1 MTEPTTHQ
9 EPKGDITGL
18 VLLLGLLLALG
29 LLASWT
35 WVFVVV
41 AIIFMIFM
49 HEMGHYLTARWTGMK
64 ATEFFIGFGP
74 RLWSFRRGET
84 EYGVKAIPA
93 GAYVR
98 IEGMSS
104 LEDVPEEDEP
114 RAYRAKS
121 FPRKL
126 LVVSAGSIMHF
137 LMALVLLY
145 AFFVGWGDP
154 SDDEAWAVGSV
165 SSQSAAVDLGIEV
178 GDEIVAIDGIEVGS
192 FIHFGELVRERGG
205 ETIDITYI
213 RDGRTIDDTVT
224 IGARLSDDGADA
236 FGGLLENDRILQID
250 GVDVSSWDDVLAQL
264 DGKVGDTIAVVVDPV
279 DAAELQLFDD
289 IAVNGI
295 LPADEAVVGFF
306 GISQERIA
314 ENVGPIDGVGRA
326 VTGLVDYTKLAFENM
341 WELITGGGLGNFVSD
356 TVTGNTES
364 AQEQLDEA
372 TNSAERQSAGRLLDA
387 DNPDEDRILSIYGAA
402 RAGTILSGEGFENAL
417 LFLAG
422 LNIFIGIFNMFPFP
436 PLDGGHVVVAMYER
450 VRSIGGRQHRVDYNK
465 LLPLTYAVFLVL
477 VGFGLLA
484 LFRDIIDPINLG

>member
-1 MTEPTTHQ
+1 MTEPITHR
-9 EPKGDITGL
+9 EPKGDITG
-18 VLLLGLLLALG
+18 VFLLFGLLLALG
-29 LLASWT
+29 FLASWT
-35 WVFVVV
+35 WFFIVI
-41 AIIFMIFM
+41 AIVFMIFM

-64 ATEFFIGFGP
+64 VTEFFIGFGP

-98 IEGMSS
+98 IEGMHN
-104 LEDVPEEDEP
+104 LEEVPEEDEP
-114 RAYRAKS
+114 RAYREKS

-137 LMALVLLY
+137 LMALILLY

-154 SDDEAWAVGSV
+154 SDPEAWGVGSV
-165 SSQSAAVDLGIEV
+165 SSQSAALDLGIET
-178 GDEIVAIDGIEVGS
+178 GDEIVSIDGVEIGG
-192 FIHFGELVRERGG
+192 FIQFGDLVRARGG
-205 ETIDITYI
+205 QTVDIEYL
-213 RDGRTIDDTVT
+213 RDGESIVDRVT
-224 IGARLSDDGADA
+224 IGGRLSDAGADA
-236 FGGLLENDRILQID
+236 FGGLLEYDRILQID
-250 GVDVSSWDDVLAQL
+250 GVDVSSWDDVLVQL
-264 DGKVGDTIAVVVDPV
+264 DGKVGETISVVVDPV
-279 DAAELQLFDD
+279 DGPDLQLFDD
-289 IAVNGI
+289 IEVNEI

-306 GISQERIA
+306 GISQQRIA
-314 ENVGPIDGVGRA
+314 HNVGPIDGVGRS
-326 VTGLVDYTKLAFENM
+326 VEGLGQYTKLAFENM
-341 WELITGGGLGNFVSD
+341 WELITGGGLSNFVSD

-372 TNSAERQSAGRLLDA
+372 TNSAERESAGRLLDA

-436 PLDGGHVVVAMYER
+436 PLDGGHVVVAVYER
-450 VRSIGGRQHRVDYNK
+450 IRSIGGRQHRVDYNK
-465 LLPLTYAVFLVL
+465 LIPLTYAVFLVL

>member
-1 MTEPTTHQ
+1 MTEPMTPQ
-9 EPKGDITGL
+9 EPKGDVIG
-18 VLLLGLLLALG
+18 LLLMAGLLLALG

-35 WVFVVV
+35 WVFIVL

-64 ATEFFIGFGP
+64 PTEFFIGFGP

-98 IEGMSS
+98 IEGMHN
-104 LEDVPEEDEP
+104 LEEVLEEDEP

-121 FPRKL
+121 FPRKV

-165 SSQSAAVDLGIEV
+165 SSQSAAVELGIEI
-178 GDEIVAIDGIEVGS
+178 GDEIVSVDGIEVRD
-192 FIHFGELVRERGG
+192 FLHFGELVRERGG
-205 ETIDITYI
+205 QTVDISYL
-213 RDGRTIDDTVT
+213 RDEELITDAVT
-224 IGARLSDDGADA
+224 IGARLSDDGAEA

-250 GVDVSSWDDVLAQL
+250 GVDVFSWDDVLLRL
-264 DGKVGDTIAVVVDPV
+264 DGKVGETISVVVDPV
-279 DAAELQLFDD
+279 DAIDLQVFDD
-289 IAVNGI
+289 IEVNEI
-295 LPADEAVVGFF
+295 LPANEAVVGFF
-306 GISQERIA
+306 GISQERIP
-314 ENVGPIDGVGRA
+314 EDVGPVEGVGRA
-326 VTGLVDYTKLAFENM
+326 ITGLGEYTQLAFENM
-341 WELITGGGLGNFVSD
+341 WDLVTGGGLRNFVSD

-364 AQEQLDEA
+364 ADEALAEA
-372 TNSAERQSAGRLLDA
+372 TNSAERESAGRLLDV

-450 VRSIGGRQHRVDYNK
+450 VRSIGGREHRVDYNK
-465 LLPLTYAVFLVL
+465 LMPLTYAVFLVL

>member
-1 MTEPTTHQ
+1 MTEPTSHQ

-18 VLLLGLLLALG
+18 LLLGGLLLALG

-35 WVFVVV
+35 WVFIVV

-98 IEGMSS
+98 IEGMHN
-104 LEDVPEEDEP
+104 LEEVPEVDEP

-154 SDDEAWAVGSV
+154 SDPEAWEVGSV
-165 SSQSAAVDLGIEV
+165 SSQSAAVDLGIEL
-178 GDEIVAIDGIEVGS
+178 GDEIIAIDGVEVGD
-192 FIHFGELVRERGG
+192 FQHFGELVRARGG
-205 ETIDITYI
+205 ETVDISYV
-213 RDGRTIDDTVT
+213 RDGETINDTVT
-224 IGARLSDDGADA
+224 IGGRLSVDGAEA

-250 GVDVSSWDDVLAQL
+250 GIDVFSWDDVLTQL
-264 DGKVGDTIAVVVDPV
+264 DGKVGETISVIVDPV
-279 DAAELQLFDD
+279 DGIDLQAFDD
-289 IAVNGI
+289 IEVNEV
-295 LPADEAVVGFF
+295 LPANEAVVGFF

-314 ENVGPIDGVGRA
+314 EDVGPIDGVGRSI
-326 VTGLVDYTKLAFENM
+326 TGLGQYTQLAFENM
-341 WELITGGGLGNFVSD
+341 WDLVTGGGLRNFVTD

-364 AQEQLDEA
+364 AQEALEEA
-372 TNSAERQSAGRLLDA
+372 TTSVERETAGRLLDV

-436 PLDGGHVVVAMYER
+436 PLDGGHVVVATYER
-450 VRSIGGRQHRVDYNK
+450 IRSIGGRQHRVDYNK

>member
-1 MTEPTTHQ
+1 MTEALTHR
-9 EPKGDITGL
+9 EPNGDITG
-18 VLLLGLLLALG
+18 VLLLSGLLLALG
-29 LLASWT
+29 FLASWT
-35 WVFVVV
+35 WFFIVV

-64 ATEFFIGFGP
+64 TTEFFIGFGP

-98 IEGMSS
+98 IEGMNN
-104 LEDVPEEDEP
+104 LEEVPEEDEP
-114 RAYRAKS
+114 RTYRAKS

-154 SDDEAWAVGSV
+154 SDPRAWEVGSV
-165 SSQSAAVDLGIEV
+165 SSQSAALDLGTET
-178 GDEIVAIDGIEVGS
+178 GDVIVSLDGVKIDD
-192 FIHFGELVRERGG
+192 FDQFGGLVRSRGG
-205 ETIDITYI
+205 ETVDISYL
-213 RDGRTIDDTVT
+213 RDGESILDTVVL
-224 IGARLSDDGADA
+224 GGRLSDAGADA

-264 DGKVGDTIAVVVDPV
+264 DGKIGKTISVVVDPV
-279 DAAELQLFDD
+279 DGVELQLFDD
-289 IAVNGI
+289 IEVNAI
-295 LPADEAVVGFF
+295 LPANEAVVGFF
-306 GISQERIA
+306 GISQKRIA
-314 ENVGPIDGVGRA
+314 QDVGAIEGIGRS
-326 VTGLVDYTKLAFENM
+326 VTGLGQYTKLAFENM
-341 WELITGGGLGNFVSD
+341 WELITGGGLSNFVSD

-364 AQEQLDEA
+364 AQEQLEEA
-372 TNSAERQSAGRLLDA
+372 ANSAERESAGRLLDT

-417 LFLAG
+417 VFLAG

-436 PLDGGHVVVAMYER
+436 PLDGGHVVVAVYER
-450 VRSIGGRQHRVDYNK
+450 IRSIGGRRHRVDYNK
-465 LLPLTYAVFLVL
+465 LIPLTYAVFLVL